1 MRLFPLMLLTESRP
15 CLVVGEGELAAAKAR
30 VAEGAGLH
38 VTQIDD
44 ISNIDNI
51 EMVNSGL
58 AFITLSEVSQAT
70 EVRDALH
77 RKGYLVNVADQP
89 QLCDFILPAIV
100 DRAPVI
106 VAISTGGASATMAR
120 QIRARLESELPLALG
135 DMVRFIG
142 DARSK
147 VATVLTD
154 PESRRQFWDGMT
166 TGGGLCDP
174 FMQEAPPS
182 LEAVMSAAQ
191 TAASPVAVR
200 HISIIDLQTC
210 DPADLTLRGLR
221 RLQQADVVLCV
232 GLKSALEPIARL
244 ARRDA
249 AIVYDEISTAS
260 LDSLAAKGRGV
271 ILMPPGATARPL
283 KIADASIEFIY
294 TGKAQL

>member
-1 MRLFPLMLLTESRP
+1 MRLFPLMLLSENRP
-15 CLVVGEGELAAAKAR
+15 CVVVGDGDLADAKAR
-30 VAEGAGLH
+30 VADGAGLH
-38 VTQIDD
+38 VTQIFDALKIKEID
-44 ISNIDNI
+44 IVENGI
-51 EMVNSGL
+51 
-58 AFITLSEVSQAT
+58 AFITLSDVNLATQA
-70 EVRDALH
+70 RDLL
-77 RKGYLVNVADQP
+77 RQKGYLVNVADQP

-120 QIRARLESELPLALG
+120 QIRAKLESELPLALG

-142 DARSK
+142 RARND

-154 PESRRQFWDGMT
+154 AESRRQFWDAMT

-174 FMQEAPPS
+174 FVQEAPPS
-182 LEAVMSAAQ
+182 LDRVLQAAR
-191 TAASPVAVR
+191 TAASSGSTR

-232 GLKSALEPIARL
+232 GLKSALDPIARL

-249 AIVYDEISTAS
+249 TIVYDEISTAS

-283 KIADASIEFIY
+283 KLADANFEFIY